1 MVHTCVY
8 DVYKQQPSLNRIS
21 HYSFNILLGHA
32 MLICPSTVDYWSN
45 CHFFLLWA
53 DNRGVATKKPVCEHG
68 KWVDIT
74 ILLCFSYIKS
84 DTTAISHATCKKN
97 DLGNSMMNQSYTKN
111 VTINCT
117 KREGKKKVLPS
128 WSSLFLFNALFL
140 PWLLKR
146 SSLGSNKACGNEVIN
161 KLRSKIIGMISW

>member
-1 MVHTCVY
+1 MRSILVHTCMY
-8 DVYKQQPSLNRIS
+8 DVYKQHPSLNRIS

-117 KREGKKKVLPS
+117 KREGKKKFCLLGHLYFCSMHFFCLDCWKEVVLVVIKLVVMR
-128 WSSLFLFNALFL
+128 SLTNWEA
-140 PWLLKR
+140 K
-146 SSLGSNKACGNEVIN
+146 
-161 KLRSKIIGMISW
+161 

>member
-1 MVHTCVY
+1 MQC
-8 DVYKQQPSLNRIS
+8 
-21 HYSFNILLGHA
+21 SFVPPP
-32 MLICPSTVDYWSN
+32 LIIDQTVT
-45 CHFFLLWA
+45 FFLLWA

-111 VTINCT
+111 VPINCT
-117 KREGKKKVLPS
+117 KREGKKSFAFLVIFIFVQCTFFALIAEKKWS
-128 WSSLFLFNALFL
+128 WL
-140 PWLLKR
+140 
-146 SSLGSNKACGNEVIN
+146 
-161 KLRSKIIGMISW
+161 